1 MPQHQGE
8 RNTMALP
15 AAQFHD
21 LKGRGVLITGGGSG
35 IGAALVE
42 GFARQGA
49 RVAFIDIAEAESRR
63 LVEQLSRDVAHAP
76 VFIRAD
82 LREVQAITPAVDHAV
97 ETIGSLSVLVNN
109 AARDDR
115 QPLEE
120 VTEASWDES
129 LAVNLRHIFFISQA
143 AVPHMRRAGGG
154 SIINFSSIAFMLNM
168 GEIPAYATAKA
179 GIVGLSKSLAGRL
192 GPENIRVNAVLP
204 GMVVTERQKKFWLD
218 DAAIAGMLE
227 KQCLK
232 HTLVAEDMVGPCLY
246 LASDCSARMTAQT
259 MIIDGGVF

>member
-1 MPQHQGE
+1 
-8 RNTMALP
+8 MALP

-49 RVAFIDIAEAESRR
+49 RVAFIDIAEEGSRA
-63 LVEQLSRDVAHAP
+63 LVEQIGPSVEHAP
-76 VFIRAD
+76 VFIQAD
-82 LREVQAITPAVDHAV
+82 LRDAQNIKFVVDQAADA
-97 ETIGSLSVLVNN
+97 IGSLSILINN

-115 QPLEE
+115 QPLED

-129 LAVNLRHIFFISQA
+129 QSVNLRHVFFTSQA

-168 GEIPAYATAKA
+168 GEVPAYATAKA
-179 GIVGLSKSLAGRL
+179 GIVGLTKSLAGKL
-192 GPENIRVNAVLP
+192 GPEDIRVNAVLP
-204 GMVVTERQKKFWLD
+204 GMVVTERQKKLWIN
-218 DAAIAGMLE
+218 DAAIAAMLE
-227 KQCLK
+227 QQCLK
-232 HTLVAEDMVGPCLY
+232 HSLVAEDMVGPCLY

>member
-1 MPQHQGE
+1 
-8 RNTMALP
+8 MALP
-15 AAQFHD
+15 AAQFPD
-21 LKGRGVLITGGGSG
+21 LDGRGVLITGGGSG

-49 RVAFIDIAEAESRR
+49 RVAFIDIAETASKS
-63 LVEQLSRDVAHAP
+63 LVEQLAPAVAHAP

-82 LREVQAITPAVDHAV
+82 LRDAQALAPVVDHAV
-97 ETIGSLSVLVNN
+97 ETVGSLSVLINN

-115 QPLEE
+115 QQLEN

-129 LAVNLRHIFFISQA
+129 QAVNLRHVFFISQA
-143 AVPHMRRAGGG
+143 AVPHMRRTGGG

-168 GEIPAYATAKA
+168 GEVPAYATAKA
-179 GIVGLSKSLAGRL
+179 GMVGLTKSLAGRL

>member
-1 MPQHQGE
+1 
-8 RNTMALP
+8 MALP
-15 AAQFHD
+15 AAKFHD

-49 RVAFIDIAEAESRR
+49 RVAFIDIAETPSRA
-63 LVEQLSRDVAHAP
+63 LVEQLRLAVDHVP
-76 VFIRAD
+76 VFIQAD
-82 LREVQAITPAVDHAV
+82 LRDAQSIASIVDRAAAA
-97 ETIGSLSVLVNN
+97 IGSLSILVNN

-115 QPLEE
+115 QPLED

-129 LAVNLRHIFFISQA
+129 QSVNLRHIFFTSQA

-179 GIVGLSKSLAGRL
+179 GIVGLTKSLAGRL
-192 GPENIRVNAVLP
+192 GPEDIRVNAVLP
-204 GMVVTERQKKFWLD
+204 GMVVTERQKKLWINE
-218 DAAIAGMLE
+218 AAIAGMLE
-227 KQCLK
+227 QQCLK

>member
-1 MPQHQGE
+1 
-8 RNTMALP
+8 MALP

-49 RVAFIDIAEAESRR
+49 RVAFIDIAETPSRA
-63 LVEQLSRDVAHAP
+63 LVEQLRSAVDHAP
-76 VFIRAD
+76 VFIQAD
-82 LREVQAITPAVDHAV
+82 LRDVQTIASIVDRAAA
-97 ETIGSLSVLVNN
+97 EIGSLSILVNN

-115 QPLEE
+115 QPLED

-129 LAVNLRHIFFISQA
+129 QSVNLRHVFFMSQA

-179 GIVGLSKSLAGRL
+179 GIVGLTKSLAGRL
-192 GPENIRVNAVLP
+192 GPEDIRVNAVLP
-204 GMVVTERQKKFWLD
+204 GMVVTERQKKLWID
-218 DAAIAGMLE
+218 EAAIAGMLE
-227 KQCLK
+227 QQCLK